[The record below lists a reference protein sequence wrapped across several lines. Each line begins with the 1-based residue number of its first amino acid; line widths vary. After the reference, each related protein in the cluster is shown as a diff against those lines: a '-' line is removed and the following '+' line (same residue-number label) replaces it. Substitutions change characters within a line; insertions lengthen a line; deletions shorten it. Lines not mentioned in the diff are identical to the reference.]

1 MPLNFEIHLTKRLGF
16 FFMICDS
23 QNLSQI
29 LLKFTRFSTGNTDWT
44 RLWVT
49 DGIRMWLHT
58 CERLWACLVTT
69 RPSGSR
75 SRWSWRMFLSC
86 EVLTPILQLKSLQ
99 IRWESCEFKSVTGSL
114 VTLVLK
120 LKTAWIW
127 VRFVRDFGDYNYEK
141 NLSEGPYEVATA
153 SDHVES
159 RATRAAHH

>member
-1 MPLNFEIHLTKRLGF
+1 MNCNH
-16 FFMICDS
+16 

-29 LLKFTRFSTGNTDWT
+29 LLKFTRFSTGNIDWT

-49 DGIRMWLHT
+49 EWIRMWLHT

-120 LKTAWIW
+120 LKTTWIW
-127 VRFVRDFGDYNYEK
+127 VRFVRDFGNHK
-141 NLSEGPYEVATA
+141 SWKKLKFPRRARSAGLPTTQNGAVKIPTIKPKI
-153 SDHVES
+153 ES
-159 RATRAAHH
+159 RMLNLRGGIL

>member
-1 MPLNFEIHLTKRLGF
+1 
-16 FFMICDS
+16 MICDS

-29 LLKFTRFSTGNTDWT
+29 LLKFTWFSTGNTDCT
-44 RLWVT
+44 SLWVT
-49 DGIRMWLHT
+49 EWIRIWLHT

-75 SRWSWRMFLSC
+75 SRWSWRMFLLS

-120 LKTAWIW
+120 LKTTWIW
-127 VRFVRDFGDYNYEK
+127 VRFVRDFGNHKSWKKLKEAVG
-141 NLSEGPYEVATA
+141 LPL
-153 SDHVES
+153 
-159 RATRAAHH
+159 RAAHRVSPRLSHAIPHTPPFFLWLYVC

>member
-1 MPLNFEIHLTKRLGF
+1 MALNRPIVF
-16 FFMICDS
+16 FINCNL

-29 LLKFTRFSTGNTDWT
+29 LLKFTRFSTGNIDWT

-49 DGIRMWLHT
+49 DGIRIWLHT
-58 CERLWACLVTT
+58 CEGLWACLVTT

-75 SRWSWRMFLSC
+75 SRWSWRIILSL

-127 VRFVRDFGDYNYEK
+127 VRFVRDFGNHKSWKKLKAARVVD
-141 NLSEGPYEVATA
+141 SRQW
-153 SDHVES
+153 S
-159 RATRAAHH
+159 RARPRRPLKARFPSRSL